1 MRHSGLQRQVLAL
14 YKQCLTAAR
23 EKPGFT
29 ATVRAEFRRHGA
41 LPRAD
46 TLRIEAQ
53 LRSGQRRLEMMR
65 DPRVS
70 GMGRFVDK

>member
-1 MRHSGLQRQVLAL
+1 M
-14 YKQCLTAAR
+14 QCLLAAR
-23 EKPGFT
+23 QKPGFT
-29 ATVRAEFRRHGA
+29 AAVRAEFRRQAA
-41 LPRAD
+41 LPRTD

-70 GMGRFVDK
+70 GMGRFVDKE